1 MAKFFLKNS
10 FAIIVGLL
18 ALLVYLP
25 FYYQFSHDLGSSS
38 ILSEDQRA
46 YIGNIF
52 HILYPVEF
60 AGDGYWD
67 NFLESALVSPD
78 LVKRSED
85 IEIYKKSLA
94 DEGIEFD
101 AICTKNQ
108 NINRWQS

>member
-1 MAKFFLKNS
+1 VIYFIPFACFAGMIYLLLLIAKLNS
-10 FAIIVGLL
+10 SKEERLFYKLL
-18 ALLVYLP
+18 ANYK
-25 FYYQFSHDLGSSS
+25 SC
-38 ILSEDQRA
+38 
-46 YIGNIF
+46 
-52 HILYPVEF
+52 
-60 AGDGYWD
+60 
-67 NFLESALVSPD
+67 LVSPD